1 MKNTT
6 PVVVKATVLPSQV
19 GVGSMDMGLLSL
31 GKLGTARRQTS
42 QPHMIEWDK
51 VSYIVGDA
59 VDDFARPIQRMDF
72 LRLAD
77 GPEARA
83 MTYTSLGLT
92 LGVGGRHTVA
102 IMVGL
107 PVEVMLNT
115 PVAKETLRG
124 LKSWLVGEHVFCLDG
139 QETVVTVA
147 GVKIMAQPAGSL
159 FAWGMNDEGTWIR
172 DLADLE
178 NALLVCDIGFNTL
191 DLFAIQAHRITRQ
204 FTGGDTAGIRRAA
217 EMLMQTVRARYD
229 VAITRLQADA
239 FLRSPKPIFSYAGGD
254 EDLQPFVQ
262 QALGSAAAQIGDFVE
277 TKVGNGRQFR
287 RILFSGGGSE
297 LLRADLT
304 RRYPHG
310 EFIPNPVTANAL
322 GLARIARR
330 EPDWADEPVIVGLDP
345 GFGGFKL
352 VALVRE
358 NEPVMA

>member
-1 MKNTT
+1 MIPTNAVSVITM
-6 PVVVKATVLPSQV
+6 KATILPSQV
-19 GVGSMDMGLLSL
+19 GVGSTDMGMLSL
-31 GKLGTARRQTS
+31 GKMGAARRQTF
-42 QPHMIEWDK
+42 QPHIIEWDK
-51 VSYIVGDA
+51 VSYIVGEG

-72 LRLAD
+72 LRLAE
-77 GPEARA
+77 GSEARA
-83 MTYTSLGLT
+83 MTYASLGLT
-92 LGVGGRHTVA
+92 LGAGERHTVA

-115 PVAKETLRG
+115 SLAKETLRG

-139 QETVVTVA
+139 QETVVTVIGA
-147 GVKIMAQPAGSL
+147 KIMAQPAGSL

-172 DLADLE
+172 DVADLE

-229 VAITRLQADA
+229 VPITRLQADA
-239 FLRSPKPIFSYAGGD
+239 FLRSSKPIFSYSGGD
-254 EDLQPFVQ
+254 EDLTPFVQ
-262 QALGSAAAQIGDFVE
+262 QAIGSAAAQIGDFVE

-287 RILFSGGGSE
+287 RILFSGGGAE
-297 LLRADLT
+297 LIRQDLIK
-304 RRYPHG
+304 RYPHG
-310 EFIPNPVTANAL
+310 EFLPNPVTANAL

-330 EPDWADEPVIVGLDP
+330 EPDWAGQSVIVGMDP

-358 NEPVMA
+358 